1 VGLRNQLIA
10 QQKANETSFD
20 TCWKI
25 ISQQAEVAEG
35 HKDAFAKIYGDIMEK
50 RYSGKDPLLSF
61 ITESNPNFD
70 MKLYEKV
77 SNSIEAQRTV
87 FKRDQ
92 QKLIDIKREH
102 DDLLQKIPGSVFVGS
117 RKPVEIT
124 IVTSSKTDASF
135 KTGKED
141 DTGIFKKDKK

>member
-1 VGLRNQLIA
+1 
-10 QQKANETSFD
+10 
-20 TCWKI
+20 
-25 ISQQAEVAEG
+25 
-35 HKDAFAKIYGDIMEK
+35 
-50 RYSGKDPLLSF
+50 DPLLSF

-92 QKLIDIKREH
+92 QKLIDLKREH
-102 DDLLQKIPGSVFVGS
+102 DDLRGKIPGSLFVGG
-117 RKPVEIT
+117 RPAIDIA

-141 DTGIFKKDKK
+141 DTKVFPKK

>member
-1 VGLRNQLIA
+1 VGLRNQIKA

-25 ISQQAEVAEG
+25 IAQQAEVAEG
-35 HKDAFAKIYGDIMEK
+35 HKDAFAKIYVDIMEK

-61 ITESNPNFD
+61 ITEANPNFD

-92 QKLIDIKREH
+92 QKLIDLKREH
-102 DDLLQKIPGSVFVGS
+102 DDILQKVPGSLFVGS
-117 RKPVEIT
+117 RQPVEIT
-124 IVTSSKTDASF
+124 IVTSSKTGESF
-135 KTGKED
+135 KTGKDD
-141 DTGIFKKDKK
+141 DTDVFKKK